1 MISEFKG
8 SLFELRVISEALK
21 VIEDH
26 NHLEG
31 YKREKKKYLGPDQQL
46 AARATGTL
54 RPLVTVT
61 GNGNRDWGPTPPP
74 ATGKTWNIFYLL
86 SFPS

>member
-31 YKREKKKYLGPDQQL
+31 YKREKK
-46 AARATGTL
+46 
-54 RPLVTVT
+54 
-61 GNGNRDWGPTPPP
+61 
-74 ATGKTWNIFYLL
+74 NI
-86 SFPS
+86 